1 MRINYSSRY
10 FPFSLLFT
18 LSFAF
23 CINLSA
29 QLSSTSSKSTSDSA
43 NINAVEYYKNQKDL
57 IDIFYKLFHKDTEAR
72 IDSTGINNTNLYF
85 SIAPIVE
92 FTIATGF
99 SPGVAGNVAFKTS
112 VKQKTN
118 TSSFLGAIKYTQKKQ
133 FLIPIQSSVWTPG
146 NKFNLVG
153 DWRYLNYPQDTY
165 GFGGYT
171 KESDKYIIDYKYIRF
186 YELVLKSIWKNLYA
200 GIGYQLDY
208 HWGIKESEVQ
218 PGRVTDFQ
226 KYGFSNTSASSAIA
240 FDLLYDTRENSINP
254 RPGNFYANLQFVQNA
269 KLFGANSNWNS
280 VTLDLRKYIKMPF
293 NTVLALWCYSVFGLS
308 GNPPYLDLP
317 GTGSDTYN
325 NTGRGYEQARFI
337 GKKMIDLEAEI
348 RFKIS
353 KNGLLGGVIFGNAE
367 SLSELGSN
375 KFEVISPAIGIGLR
389 IKFNK
394 FSNTNAAIDYGIG
407 SKGSKG
413 FVGNL
418 GEVF

>member
-18 LSFAF
+18 LSFTF

-43 NINAVEYYKNQKDL
+43 NINAVAYYKNQKDL

-153 DWRYLNYPQDTY
+153 DWRYLNYPQDAY

-171 KESDKYIIDYKYIRF
+171 NESDKYIIDYKYIRF
-186 YELVLKSIWKNLYA
+186 YELVLKSIQKNLYA

-208 HWGIKESEVQ
+208 HWGIRESEVQ
-218 PGRVTDFQ
+218 AGRITDFQ
-226 KYGFSNTSASSAIA
+226 KYGFSNTSVSSAIA

-254 RPGNFYANLQFVQNA
+254 RPGNFYANLQFVQNSRM
-269 KLFGANSNWNS
+269 LGANSNWNS
-280 VTLDLRKYIKMPF
+280 VTLDLRKYIKMPL
-293 NTVLALWCYSVFGLS
+293 NTVLALWCFSVFSLS

-353 KNGLLGGVIFGNAE
+353 KDGLLGGVIFGNAE